1 LTRFIAVFLFL
12 ILAVVAAVLAI
23 PGAWVTLV
31 GVDTQTTASIVA
43 PAQAQDQSQ
52 STQQAEASESNEEQ
66 KSYFLSFVESQLSA
80 PNRRI
85 SLSGISG
92 VLSSEA
98 SIGLIT
104 IADREGVWLRI
115 ENAKLNW
122 SRTALLLGRLSIQSL
137 SAERIDI
144 ARKPLPDNSLP
155 SPESSSF
162 SLPELPISINLDQL
176 DVARLHFG
184 PEIFGLESEVS
195 ATGSLSLADGSLNST
210 FDIKR
215 LDGPGGSFALRAAY
229 ANADQKVDL
238 DLKVAEPANGIVANL
253 LNIDGRPPVDLTLTG
268 AGPLDELKV
277 DLALDTNGSRTLTG
291 AFTLNRQGEAPN
303 GGRVFAA
310 RFNGPIAVLVPPVF
324 RDFFGSETVLSADG
338 FLKDAGGFRLDDL
351 ALTSAALKLKAAAE
365 SGNDHFLNKL
375 SIDAS
380 ITDESKGRVLL
391 PVKGAETYID
401 NARFQVSY
409 GDRPTNDW
417 TGKLAVNGLK
427 NATISASSVALDMG
441 GVAENLNDAANR
453 HITFKVT
460 GGMDGISSPRAELA
474 QALGSKIALLIDGGW
489 RAGSPVKLAQ
499 ANIEG
504 NGLSLDLKGN
514 IDDFVFN
521 GDIAA
526 KVASLA
532 PFGALADKELA
543 GSIDVKAKGTVRPI
557 SGAFYLDLDGTAQ
570 NMRTGTEAVDN
581 ILDGEVRLAGAIG
594 RSAEGFSA
602 RDFRIGNELSE
613 ITANGSFASDK
624 ANFDFGVMLS
634 DLKLVSKQAS
644 GRMTIKGSARGD
656 DKLIALA
663 LRADAPQGTLAGRK
677 LANAGLDFN
686 AMLDG
691 NATTGA
697 ALSGKLA
704 GNAFLNGERIE
715 LGTLIDIVN
724 DEKRL
729 TNLLFNAGG
738 AHLSGNVTQ
747 TAKGLLNGALK
758 LDAPDISTAAA
769 LFLAEATGAAN
780 ADIALQADGERQNA
794 TVSADAR
801 GVKVNG
807 NHIASATIA
816 LTAQDLFGVPVVDG
830 NAAARDIM
838 VGTFGIDTFD
848 AKANATG
855 TKTDFSANTKL
866 KIGTV
871 ANAAGSLEPKDGGF
885 ELGLASADVKQGA
898 LRANLAAPANIVMK
912 GSEISFGDI
921 VINTGANG
929 TQGQVKVNGSV
940 DEKLDL
946 SVALSNLPLAL
957 ANTFKPDLG
966 LGGTVNGTARL
977 TGSRDAPNVAF
988 DMAARGVTAAEL
1000 KKQGIAALN
1009 ADAKGTS
1016 ANDRLNVDARVT
1028 GGAASGNGIDV
1039 TAKGGVPLGKGDLA
1053 VDVTLANLPLG
1064 ILNGAVKGQDL
1075 AGNVTGTARV
1085 TGPLT
1090 NPAATFN
1097 LKGSGLAAKPL
1108 RDNGLAPLSLQ
1119 AAGSYAAKAV
1129 DISSLTVDGPQG
1141 LNVTA
1146 SGKVPFSGQGLGVNV
1161 NGNIPLVLANRFLA
1175 DRGAQASGMLT
1186 LTASVS
1192 GGFDRPQLR
1201 GMFSTS
1207 GATFIDPET
1216 NVRVNS
1222 INIMGSMDGETIT
1235 LRQVNAAFGSGGSVS
1250 ASGTISTNAAANF
1263 PADINIKLDR
1273 ARYADGKLV
1282 VATVNGGI
1290 TITGPLAGDMLIGGR
1305 IDVERAEISVPEN
1318 LGGGATYVPVEHKNT
1333 PKNVAKTLERAKVET
1348 RKGKAK
1354 SVART
1359 NSAGPRL
1366 DVVVNAPNQIF
1377 VRGRGLDTELGG
1389 RVRLTGPVS
1398 DIKPVG
1404 SFDLIRGR
1412 IGILGQRITFDEGHV
1427 TLVGDLNP
1435 QLNFVASSEGNE
1447 ITAIV
1452 TVTGTVDNLN
1462 IVFSSSPELPQDEV
1476 LAQLIFKRSISE
1488 LSAFQIAQLAAAAA
1502 ELAGGP
1508 GGNSLMNKLRAG
1520 TGLDDLDVVTDS
1532 NGQTA
1537 VRAGRYIRDNI
1548 YLGVEAGSGGSTKGT
1563 VNLDITRNLKAKGAL
1578 GAEGDSS
1585 GGIFYEK
1592 DY

>member
-1 LTRFIAVFLFL
+1 MTRF
-12 ILAVVAAVLAI
+12 LAI
-23 PGAWVTLV
+23 IAFVAFAVTAVIFGWPEQQKQL
-31 GVDTQTTASIVA
+31 Q
-43 PAQAQDQSQ
+43 AQAQVPAHAQDQASGQ
-52 STQQAEASESNEEQ
+52 EQAEAPAEEE

-85 SLSGISG
+85 SISGISG

-98 SIGLIT
+98 TVGSIT

-122 SRTALLLGRLSIQSL
+122 SRTALLVGRLSIQSL
-137 SAERIDI
+137 AAERIDI
-144 ARKPLPDNSLP
+144 IRKPLPDNSLP
-155 SPESSSF
+155 SPESSTF
-162 SLPELPISINLDQL
+162 SLPDLPISINLDQL
-176 DVARLHFG
+176 TIARLHFG

-195 ATGSLSLADGSLNST
+195 ANGSLSLADGSLDSN

-215 LDGPGGSFALRAAY
+215 LDGPGGNFALRAAY

-238 DLKVAEPANGIVANL
+238 DLKVSEPANGIVANL
-253 LNIDGRPPVDLTLTG
+253 LNIDGHPPVDLTLKG

-291 AFTLNRQGEAPN
+291 EFALNRQGQAPD
-303 GGRVFAA
+303 GGRVFSA

-324 RDFFGSETVLSADG
+324 RDFFGSDTVLSADG

-351 ALTSAALKLKAAAE
+351 ALNSAALKLKASAE
-365 SGNDHFLNKL
+365 TGNDRFLNKL
-375 SIDAS
+375 RIDAS
-380 ITDESKGRVLL
+380 IADESKGRVLL

-401 NARFQVSY
+401 NAKFQVAY

-417 TGKLAVNGLK
+417 TGTLAIAGLK
-427 NATISASSVALDMG
+427 NATISAQSIALDMG
-441 GVAENLNDAANR
+441 GVAENLDNAANR
-453 HITFKVT
+453 HITFKVN
-460 GGMDGISSPRAELA
+460 GGMDGISAERAEIA
-474 QALGSKIALLIDGGW
+474 EALGNKIALAIDGAW
-489 RAGSPVKLAQ
+489 RAGSPVELAQ
-499 ANIEG
+499 ANIAG

-514 IDDFVFN
+514 IDDFAFN

-526 KVASLA
+526 KIASLA
-532 PFGALADKELA
+532 PFGALAERDLA
-543 GSIDVKAKGTVRPI
+543 GSIDVNAKGIVRPV
-557 SGAFYLDLDGTAQ
+557 SGAFQLDLNGTAQ
-570 NMRTGTEAVDN
+570 NMRTGTEAVDR
-581 ILDGEVRLAGAIG
+581 ILDGAVNLSGALG

-624 ANFDFGVMLS
+624 ASFDFGVMLS
-634 DLKLVSKQAS
+634 DLKLLSDQAS
-644 GRMTIKGSARGD
+644 GRMTVKGSARGD

-663 LRADAPQGTLAGRK
+663 LRADAPEGTLAGRK
-677 LANAGLDFN
+677 LSEGGLDFN

-691 NATTGA
+691 NAKTGA

-704 GNAFLNGERIE
+704 GSAFLNGQRVD

-729 TNLLFNAGG
+729 TDLVFNAGG

-747 TAKGLLNGALK
+747 TAKGLLTGALK

-769 LFLAEATGAAN
+769 LALAEATGAAN
-780 ADIALQADGERQNA
+780 ADITLDANDGRQNA
-794 TVSADAR
+794 SITANAKDI
-801 GVKVNG
+801 KVNG
-807 NHIASATIA
+807 NHITSADIA
-816 LTAQDLFGVPVVDG
+816 LTAKDLFGVPVVDG

-838 VGTFGIDTFD
+838 VGTFGIDSFD

-855 TKTDFSANTKL
+855 SKTDFTANTKL

-871 ANAAGSLEPKDGGF
+871 ASAAGSLEPKDGGF
-885 ELGLASADVKQGA
+885 ELGLASANVKQGT
-898 LRANLAAPANIVMK
+898 LSANLAAPATISMK
-912 GSEISFGDI
+912 GEEISFGDI
-921 VINTGANG
+921 IINTGADASA
-929 TQGQVKVNGSV
+929 GQVKVNGVV
-940 DEKLDL
+940 DGRLDL

-957 ANTFKPDLG
+957 ANTFKPELG
-966 LGGTVNGTARL
+966 LGGTVNGTARI
-977 TGSRDAPNVAF
+977 TGTKEAPNVAF

-1016 ANDRLNVDARVT
+1016 ANNRLNVDAHVT
-1028 GGAASGNGIDV
+1028 GGGGIDV
-1039 TAKGGVPLGKGDLA
+1039 RANGGVPLGKGDLA
-1053 VDVTLANLPLG
+1053 IDVNLANLPLTA
-1064 ILNGAVKGQDL
+1064 LNGAVKGQDL

-1097 LKGSGLAAKPL
+1097 LRGTGLAAKPL
-1108 RDNGLAPLSLQ
+1108 RDNGLAPLTLQ
-1119 AAGSYAAKAV
+1119 AAGSYAAMAI
-1129 DISSLTVDGPQG
+1129 DFSSLTVDGPRG

-1146 SGKVPFSGQGLGVNV
+1146 NGKVPFSGQGLGVNV
-1161 NGNIPLVLANRFLA
+1161 NGSIPLALANRFLA
-1175 DRGAQASGMLT
+1175 DRGAQANGTLT

-1192 GGFDRPQLR
+1192 GGFNRPQLR
-1201 GMFSTS
+1201 GMFSTN
-1207 GATFIDPET
+1207 GATFVDPDT
-1216 NVRVNS
+1216 NVRLNN
-1222 INIMGSMDGETIT
+1222 INVMGSLDGETVT
-1235 LRQVNAAFGSGGSVS
+1235 LRQVNAALSSGGSVS
-1250 ASGTISTNAAANF
+1250 ASGTISTNAEANF
-1263 PADINIKLDR
+1263 PANIEIKLNR

-1282 VATVNGGI
+1282 VATVDGGI
-1290 TITGPLAGDMLIGGR
+1290 TINGPLMRDPLISGR
-1305 IDVERAEISVPEN
+1305 IDVDRAEISVPEN
-1318 LGGGATYVPVEHKNT
+1318 LGGGAAYVPVRHKNT
-1333 PKNVAKTLERAKVET
+1333 PKNVQVTLDRAKVET
-1348 RKGKAK
+1348 RR
-1354 SVART
+1354 SRVPTPTARPT
-1359 NSAGPRL
+1359 VPRL
-1366 DVVVNAPNQIF
+1366 DVLINAPNQIF

-1389 RVRLTGPVS
+1389 RLRLTGPVT

-1404 SFDLIRGR
+1404 SFDMIRGR

-1435 QLNFVASSEGNE
+1435 QLNFVARSEGNE

-1452 TVTGTVDNLN
+1452 TVTGTVDNLD
-1462 IVFSSSPELPQDEV
+1462 IKFSSTPELPQDEV
-1476 LAQLIFKRSISE
+1476 LAQLIFKRSIGE

-1502 ELAGGP
+1502 ELAGGSN
-1508 GGNSLMNKLRAG
+1508 NSLMNKLRAG
-1520 TGLDDLDVVTDS
+1520 TGLDDLDVVTDDK
-1532 NGQTA
+1532 GQTA

-1563 VNLDITRNLKAKGAL
+1563 VNLDITRNLKAKGSL

>member
-1 LTRFIAVFLFL
+1 MTRF
-12 ILAVVAAVLAI
+12 LAI
-23 PGAWVTLV
+23 IAFIAFAVTAVIFGWPERETPVL
-31 GVDTQTTASIVA
+31 A
-43 PAQAQDQSQ
+43 PAQANAQANAQAQQSD
-52 STQQAEASESNEEQ
+52 SAQAEPEEE

-85 SLSGISG
+85 SISGISG

-98 SIGLIT
+98 TVGSIT

-122 SRTALLLGRLSIQSL
+122 SRTALLVGRLSIQSL
-137 SAERIDI
+137 AAERIDVI
-144 ARKPLPDNSLP
+144 RKPLPDNSLP

-176 DVARLHFG
+176 AIARLHFG
-184 PEIFGLESEVS
+184 PDIFGLESEVS
-195 ATGSLSLADGSLNST
+195 ANGRLSLADGSLDSS

-215 LDGPGGSFALRAAY
+215 LDGPGGTFALRAAY

-238 DLKVAEPANGIVANL
+238 DLKVSEPANGIVANL
-253 LNIDGRPPVDLTLTG
+253 LNIDGHPPVDLTLTG
-268 AGPLDELKV
+268 AGPLDGLKV

-291 AFTLNRQGEAPN
+291 EFTLNRQGQASD
-303 GGRVFAA
+303 GGRVFSA

-324 RDFFGSETVLSADG
+324 RDFFGAETVLSADG

-351 ALTSAALKLKAAAE
+351 ALNSAALKLKASAE
-365 SGNDHFLNKL
+365 TGNDRFLNRL
-375 SIDAS
+375 RVDAS
-380 ITDESKGRVLL
+380 IADESKGRVLL

-401 NARFQVSY
+401 NAKFQIAY

-417 TGKLAVNGLK
+417 TGTLAVAGLK
-427 NATISASSVALDMG
+427 NATISARNIALDMG
-441 GVAENLNDAANR
+441 GVAENLSDAANR
-453 HITFKVT
+453 HITFKVN
-460 GGMDGISSPRAELA
+460 GGMDGISAERAEIA
-474 QALGSKIALLIDGGW
+474 EALGNRIALAVDGAW
-489 RAGSPVKLAQ
+489 RAGSPVELAQ
-499 ANIEG
+499 ANISG

-514 IDDFVFN
+514 IDDFAFN

-532 PFGALADKELA
+532 PFGALAGRDLA
-543 GSIDVKAKGTVRPI
+543 GSIDVNAKGIVRPI
-557 SGAFYLDLDGTAQ
+557 SGAFQLDLNGTAQ
-570 NMRTGTEAVDN
+570 NMRTGTQAVDR
-581 ILDGEVRLAGAIG
+581 ILDGAVTLGGALG
-594 RSAEGFSA
+594 RSSEGFSA

-634 DLKLVSKQAS
+634 DLKLLSDQAS
-644 GRMTIKGSARGD
+644 GRMTVKGSARGD

-677 LANAGLDFN
+677 LSEGGLDFN

-704 GNAFLNGERIE
+704 GSAFLNGQRID
-715 LGTLIDIVN
+715 LGTVIDIVN

-729 TNLLFNAGG
+729 TDLVFNAGG

-747 TAKGLLNGALK
+747 SAKGLFTGALK

-769 LFLAEATGAAN
+769 LALAQATGAAN
-780 ADIALQADGERQNA
+780 ADITLDASDGRQNA
-794 TVSADAR
+794 SVTANAK
-801 GVKVNG
+801 GIKVNG
-807 NHIASATIA
+807 NHITSADIA
-816 LTAQDLFGVPVVDG
+816 LTARDLFGVPVVDG
-830 NAAARDIM
+830 NAAARDIL
-838 VGTFGIDTFD
+838 VGTFGIDSFD

-855 TKTDFSANTKL
+855 SKTDFTANTKL

-871 ANAAGSLEPKDGGF
+871 ASAAGSLEPKDGGF
-885 ELGLASADVKQGA
+885 ELGLASANVKQGT
-898 LRANLAAPANIVMK
+898 LSANLAAPATISMK
-912 GSEISFGDI
+912 GEEISFGDI
-921 VINTGANG
+921 IINTGADASA
-929 TQGQVKVNGSV
+929 GQVKVNGVV
-940 DEKLDL
+940 DGRLDL

-957 ANTFKPDLG
+957 ANTFKPELG
-966 LGGTVNGTARL
+966 LGGTVNGTARI
-977 TGSRDAPNVAF
+977 TGTKDAPNVAF

-1016 ANDRLNVDARVT
+1016 ANNRLNVDAHVT
-1028 GGAASGNGIDV
+1028 GGGGIDV
-1039 TAKGGVPLGKGDLA
+1039 RANGGVPLGKGDLA
-1053 VDVTLANLPLG
+1053 VDVNLANLPLTA
-1064 ILNGAVKGQDL
+1064 LNGAVKGQDL

-1097 LKGSGLAAKPL
+1097 LRGTGLAAKPL
-1108 RDNGLAPLSLQ
+1108 RDNGLAPLTLQ
-1119 AAGSYAAKAV
+1119 AAGSYAAMAI
-1129 DISSLTVDGPQG
+1129 DFSSVTVDGPRG

-1146 SGKVPFSGQGLGVNV
+1146 NGKVPFSGQGLGVNV
-1161 NGNIPLVLANRFLA
+1161 NGSVPLALANRFLA
-1175 DRGAQASGMLT
+1175 DRGAQANGTLT

-1192 GGFDRPQLR
+1192 GGFNRPQLR
-1201 GMFSTS
+1201 GMFSTN
-1207 GATFIDPET
+1207 GATFVDPDT
-1216 NVRVNS
+1216 NVRLNN
-1222 INIMGSMDGETIT
+1222 INVMGSMDGETIT
-1235 LRQVNAAFGSGGSVS
+1235 LRQVNAALGSGGAVS
-1250 ASGTISTNAAANF
+1250 ASGTISTNAEANF
-1263 PADINIKLDR
+1263 PANIEIKLDR

-1290 TITGPLAGDMLIGGR
+1290 TINGPLMRDPLISGR
-1305 IDVERAEISVPEN
+1305 IDVDRAEISVPEN
-1318 LGGGATYVPVEHKNT
+1318 LGGGAAYVPVQHKNT
-1333 PKNVAKTLERAKVET
+1333 PKNVQATLDRAKVET
-1348 RKGKAK
+1348 RKSKVPTPT
-1354 SVART
+1354 SRPTV
-1359 NSAGPRL
+1359 PRL
-1366 DVVVNAPNQIF
+1366 DVVISAPNQIF

-1389 RVRLTGPVS
+1389 RLRLTGPVT

-1404 SFDLIRGR
+1404 SFDMIRGR

-1435 QLNFVASSEGNE
+1435 QLNFVARSEGNE

-1452 TVTGTVDNLN
+1452 TVTGTVDNLD
-1462 IVFSSSPELPQDEV
+1462 IKFSSTPELPQDEV
-1476 LAQLIFKRSISE
+1476 LAQLIFKRSIGE

-1502 ELAGGP
+1502 ELAGGSN
-1508 GGNSLMNKLRAG
+1508 NSLMNKLRAG
-1520 TGLDDLDVVTDS
+1520 TGLDDLDVVTDEK
-1532 NGQTA
+1532 GQTA

-1563 VNLDITRNLKAKGAL
+1563 INLDITRNLKAKGAL

>member
-1 LTRFIAVFLFL
+1 M
-12 ILAVVAAVLAI
+12 
-23 PGAWVTLV
+23 
-31 GVDTQTTASIVA
+31 
-43 PAQAQDQSQ
+43 
-52 STQQAEASESNEEQ
+52 
-66 KSYFLSFVESQLSA
+66 ESQLSA

-85 SLSGISG
+85 SISGISG

-98 SIGLIT
+98 TVGSIT

-122 SRTALLLGRLSIQSL
+122 SRTALLVGRLSVQSL
-137 SAERIDI
+137 AAERIDI
-144 ARKPLPDNSLP
+144 IRKPLPDNSLP
-155 SPESSSF
+155 SPESSTF
-162 SLPELPISINLDQL
+162 SLPDLPISINLDQL
-176 DVARLHFG
+176 AIARLHFG

-195 ATGSLSLADGSLNST
+195 ANGSLSLADGSLDSN

-215 LDGPGGSFALRAAY
+215 LDGPGGNFALRAAY

-238 DLKVAEPANGIVANL
+238 DLKVSEPANGIVANL
-253 LNIDGRPPVDLTLTG
+253 LNIDGHPPVDLTLKG

-291 AFTLNRQGEAPN
+291 EFALNRQGQAPD
-303 GGRVFAA
+303 GGRVFSA

-324 RDFFGSETVLSADG
+324 RDFFGADTVLSADG

-351 ALTSAALKLKAAAE
+351 ALNSAALKLKASAE
-365 SGNDHFLNKL
+365 TGNDRFLNKL
-375 SIDAS
+375 RIDAS
-380 ITDESKGRVLL
+380 IADESKGRVLL

-401 NARFQVSY
+401 SAKFQVAY

-417 TGKLAVNGLK
+417 TGTLAIAGLK
-427 NATISASSVALDMG
+427 NATISAQSIALDMG
-441 GVAENLNDAANR
+441 GVAENLDDATNR
-453 HITFKVT
+453 HITFKVN
-460 GGMDGISSPRAELA
+460 GGMDGISAERAEIA
-474 QALGSKIALLIDGGW
+474 EALGSKIALAIDGAW
-489 RAGSPVKLAQ
+489 RAGSPVELAQ
-499 ANIEG
+499 ANIAG

-514 IDDFVFN
+514 IDDFAFN

-526 KVASLA
+526 KIASLA
-532 PFGALADKELA
+532 PFGALAERDLA
-543 GSIDVKAKGTVRPI
+543 GSIDVNAKGIVRPV
-557 SGAFYLDLDGTAQ
+557 SGAFQLDLNGTAQ
-570 NMRTGTEAVDN
+570 NMRTGTEAVDR
-581 ILDGEVRLAGAIG
+581 ILDGAVNLSGALG

-624 ANFDFGVMLS
+624 ASFDFGVMLS
-634 DLKLVSKQAS
+634 DLKLLSDQAS
-644 GRMTIKGSARGD
+644 GRMTVKGSARGD

-663 LRADAPQGTLAGRK
+663 LRADAPEGTLAGRK
-677 LANAGLDFN
+677 LSEGGLDFN

-691 NATTGA
+691 NAKTGA

-704 GNAFLNGERIE
+704 GSAFLNGQRVD

-729 TNLLFNAGG
+729 TDLVFNAGG

-747 TAKGLLNGALK
+747 TAKGLLMGALK

-769 LFLAEATGAAN
+769 LALAEATGAAN
-780 ADIALQADGERQNA
+780 ADITLDANDGRQNA
-794 TVSADAR
+794 SIIANAKDI
-801 GVKVNG
+801 KVNG
-807 NHIASATIA
+807 NHITSADIA
-816 LTAQDLFGVPVVDG
+816 LTAKDLFGVPVVDG

-838 VGTFGIDTFD
+838 VGTFGIDIFD

-855 TKTDFSANTKL
+855 SKTDFIANTKL

-871 ANAAGSLEPKDGGF
+871 ASAAGSLEPKDGGF
-885 ELGLASADVKQGA
+885 ELGLASANVKQGT
-898 LRANLAAPANIVMK
+898 LSANLAAPATISMK
-912 GSEISFGDI
+912 GEEISFGDI
-921 VINTGANG
+921 IINTGADASA
-929 TQGQVKVNGSV
+929 GQVKVNGVV
-940 DEKLDL
+940 DGRLDL

-957 ANTFKPDLG
+957 ANTFKPELG
-966 LGGTVNGTARL
+966 LGGTVNGTARI
-977 TGSRDAPNVAF
+977 TGTKEAPNVAF

-1016 ANDRLNVDARVT
+1016 ANNRLNVDAHVT
-1028 GGAASGNGIDV
+1028 GGGGIDV
-1039 TAKGGVPLGKGDLA
+1039 RANGGVPLGKGDLA
-1053 VDVTLANLPLG
+1053 IDVNLANLPLTA
-1064 ILNGAVKGQDL
+1064 LNGAVKGQDL

-1097 LKGSGLAAKPL
+1097 LRGTGLAAKPL
-1108 RDNGLAPLSLQ
+1108 RDNGLAPLTLQ
-1119 AAGSYAAKAV
+1119 AAGSYAAMAI
-1129 DISSLTVDGPQG
+1129 DFSSLTVDGPRG

-1146 SGKVPFSGQGLGVNV
+1146 NGKVPFSGQGLGVNV
-1161 NGNIPLVLANRFLA
+1161 NGSIPLALANRFLA
-1175 DRGAQASGMLT
+1175 DRGAQANGTLT

-1192 GGFDRPQLR
+1192 GGFNRPQLR
-1201 GMFSTS
+1201 GMFSTN
-1207 GATFIDPET
+1207 GATFVDPDT
-1216 NVRVNS
+1216 NVRLNN
-1222 INIMGSMDGETIT
+1222 INVMGSLDGETVT
-1235 LRQVNAAFGSGGSVS
+1235 LRQVNAALSSGGSVS
-1250 ASGTISTNAAANF
+1250 ASGTISTNAEANF
-1263 PADINIKLDR
+1263 PANIEIKLNR

-1282 VATVNGGI
+1282 VATVDGGI
-1290 TITGPLAGDMLIGGR
+1290 TINGPLMRDPLISGR
-1305 IDVERAEISVPEN
+1305 IDVDRAEISVPEN
-1318 LGGGATYVPVEHKNT
+1318 LGGGAAYVPVRHKNT
-1333 PKNVAKTLERAKVET
+1333 PKNVQVTLDRAKVET
-1348 RKGKAK
+1348 RR
-1354 SVART
+1354 SRVPTPTARPT
-1359 NSAGPRL
+1359 VPRL
-1366 DVVVNAPNQIF
+1366 DVLINAPNQIF

-1389 RVRLTGPVS
+1389 RLRLTGPVT

-1404 SFDLIRGR
+1404 SFDMIRGR

-1435 QLNFVASSEGNE
+1435 QLNFVARSDGNE

-1452 TVTGTVDNLN
+1452 TVTGTVDNLD
-1462 IVFSSSPELPQDEV
+1462 IKFSSTPELPQDEV
-1476 LAQLIFKRSISE
+1476 LAQLIFKRSIGE

-1502 ELAGGP
+1502 ELAGGSN
-1508 GGNSLMNKLRAG
+1508 NSLMNKLRAG
-1520 TGLDDLDVVTDS
+1520 TGLDDLDVVTDDK
-1532 NGQTA
+1532 GQTA

>member
-1 LTRFIAVFLFL
+1 MTKF
-12 ILAVVAAVLAI
+12 LAI
-23 PGAWVTLV
+23 IAFVAFAVTAVIFGWPEQQKQLQAQAQV
-31 GVDTQTTASIVA
+31 
-43 PAQAQDQSQ
+43 PAQAQEQASGQ
-52 STQQAEASESNEEQ
+52 EQAEAPAEEE

-85 SLSGISG
+85 SISGISG

-98 SIGLIT
+98 TVGSIT

-122 SRTALLLGRLSIQSL
+122 SRTALLVGRLSIQSL
-137 SAERIDI
+137 AAERIDI
-144 ARKPLPDNSLP
+144 IRKPLPDNSLP
-155 SPESSSF
+155 SPESSTF
-162 SLPELPISINLDQL
+162 SLPDLPISINLDQL
-176 DVARLHFG
+176 AIARLHFG
-184 PEIFGLESEVS
+184 PDIFGLESEVS
-195 ATGSLSLADGSLNST
+195 ANGSLSLADGSLDSN

-215 LDGPGGSFALRAAY
+215 LDGPGGNFALRAAY

-238 DLKVAEPANGIVANL
+238 DLKVSEPANGIVANL

-291 AFTLNRQGEAPN
+291 EFALNRQGQAPD
-303 GGRVFAA
+303 GGRVFSA

-324 RDFFGSETVLSADG
+324 RDFFGAETVLSADG

-351 ALTSAALKLKAAAE
+351 ALNSAALKLKASAE
-365 SGNDHFLNKL
+365 TGNDRFLNKL
-375 SIDAS
+375 RIDAS
-380 ITDESKGRVLL
+380 IADESKGRVLL

-401 NARFQVSY
+401 NAKFQVAY

-417 TGKLAVNGLK
+417 TGTLAIAGLK
-427 NATISASSVALDMG
+427 NATISAQSIALDMG
-441 GVAENLNDAANR
+441 GVAENLDDAANR
-453 HITFKVT
+453 HVTFKVN
-460 GGMDGISSPRAELA
+460 GGMDGISAERAEIA
-474 QALGSKIALLIDGGW
+474 EALGNKIALAIDGAW
-489 RAGSPVKLAQ
+489 RAGSPVELSQ
-499 ANIEG
+499 ANIAG

-514 IDDFVFN
+514 IDDLAFN

-526 KVASLA
+526 KIASLA
-532 PFGALADKELA
+532 PFGALADRDLA
-543 GSIDVKAKGTVRPI
+543 GSIDVNAKGIIRPV
-557 SGAFYLDLDGTAQ
+557 SGAFQLDLNGTAQ
-570 NMRTGTEAVDN
+570 NMRTGTEAVDR
-581 ILDGEVRLAGAIG
+581 ILDGAVNLSGALG

-624 ANFDFGVMLS
+624 ASFDFGVMLS
-634 DLKLVSKQAS
+634 DLKLLSDQAS
-644 GRMTIKGSARGD
+644 GRMTVKGSARGD

-663 LRADAPQGTLAGRK
+663 LRADAPEGTLAGRK
-677 LANAGLDFN
+677 LSEGGLDFN

-691 NATTGA
+691 NAKAGA

-704 GNAFLNGERIE
+704 GSAFLNGQRVD

-729 TNLLFNAGG
+729 TNLVFNAGG

-747 TAKGLLNGALK
+747 TAKGLLTGALK

-769 LFLAEATGAAN
+769 LALAEATGAAN
-780 ADIALQADGERQNA
+780 ADITLDANDGRQNA
-794 TVSADAR
+794 SITANAKDI
-801 GVKVNG
+801 KVNG
-807 NHIASATIA
+807 NHITSADIA
-816 LTAQDLFGVPVVDG
+816 LTAKDLFGVPVVDG

-838 VGTFGIDTFD
+838 VGTFGIDSFD

-855 TKTDFSANTKL
+855 SKTDFTANTKL

-871 ANAAGSLEPKDGGF
+871 ASAAGSLEPKDGGF
-885 ELGLASADVKQGA
+885 ELGLASANVKQGT
-898 LRANLAAPANIVMK
+898 LSANLAAPATISMK
-912 GSEISFGDI
+912 GEEISFGDI
-921 VINTGANG
+921 IINTGADASA
-929 TQGQVKVNGSV
+929 GQVKVNGV
-940 DEKLDL
+940 IDGHLDL

-957 ANTFKPDLG
+957 ANTFKPELG
-966 LGGTVNGTARL
+966 LGGTVNGTARI
-977 TGSRDAPNVAF
+977 TGTKEAPDVAF
-988 DMAARGVTAAEL
+988 DMAAQGVTAAEL
-1000 KKQGIAALN
+1000 KKQGIAPLN

-1016 ANDRLNVDARVT
+1016 ANNRLNVDAHVT
-1028 GGAASGNGIDV
+1028 GGGGIDV
-1039 TAKGGVPLGKGDLA
+1039 RANGGVPLGKGDLA
-1053 VDVTLANLPLG
+1053 VDVNLANLPLTA
-1064 ILNGAVKGQDL
+1064 LNGAVKGQDL

-1097 LKGSGLAAKPL
+1097 LRGTGLAAKPL
-1108 RDNGLAPLSLQ
+1108 RDNGLAPLTLQ
-1119 AAGSYAAKAV
+1119 AAGSYAAMAI
-1129 DISSLTVDGPQG
+1129 DFSSLTVDGPRG
-1141 LNVTA
+1141 LNVSA
-1146 SGKVPFSGQGLGVNV
+1146 NGKVPFSGQGLGVNV
-1161 NGNIPLVLANRFLA
+1161 NGSIPLALANRFLA
-1175 DRGAQASGMLT
+1175 DRGAQANGTLT

-1192 GGFDRPQLR
+1192 GGFNRPQLR
-1201 GMFSTS
+1201 GMFSTN
-1207 GATFIDPET
+1207 GATFVDPDT
-1216 NVRVNS
+1216 NVRLNN
-1222 INIMGSMDGETIT
+1222 INVMGSLDGETIT
-1235 LRQVNAAFGSGGSVS
+1235 LRQVNAALGSGGSVS
-1250 ASGTISTNAAANF
+1250 ASGTISTNAEANF
-1263 PADINIKLDR
+1263 PANIEIKLNR

-1282 VATVNGGI
+1282 VATVDGGI
-1290 TITGPLAGDMLIGGR
+1290 TISGPLMRDPLISGR
-1305 IDVERAEISVPEN
+1305 IDVDRAEISVPEN
-1318 LGGGATYVPVEHKNT
+1318 LGGGAAYVPVRHKNT
-1333 PKNVAKTLERAKVET
+1333 PKNVQITLDRAKVET
-1348 RKGKAK
+1348 RR
-1354 SVART
+1354 SRVPTPTARPT
-1359 NSAGPRL
+1359 VPRL
-1366 DVVVNAPNQIF
+1366 DVLINAPNQIF

-1389 RVRLTGPVS
+1389 RLRLTGPVT

-1404 SFDLIRGR
+1404 SFDMIRGR

-1435 QLNFVASSEGNE
+1435 QLNFVARSEGNE

-1452 TVTGTVDNLN
+1452 TVTGTVDNLD
-1462 IVFSSSPELPQDEV
+1462 IQFSSTPELPQDEV
-1476 LAQLIFKRSISE
+1476 LAQLIFKRSIGE

-1502 ELAGGP
+1502 ELAGGSN
-1508 GGNSLMNKLRAG
+1508 NSLMNKLRAG
-1520 TGLDDLDVVTDS
+1520 TGLDDLDVVTDDK
-1532 NGQTA
+1532 GQTA

>member
-1 LTRFIAVFLFL
+1 MTRF
-12 ILAVVAAVLAI
+12 LAI
-23 PGAWVTLV
+23 IAFVAFAVTAIIFGWPEREAPVTARAQENAQVNTGTQEPG
-31 GVDTQTTASIVA
+31 SSE
-43 PAQAQDQSQ
+43 AQP
-52 STQQAEASESNEEQ
+52 EEE

-85 SLSGISG
+85 SISGISG

-98 SIGLIT
+98 TVGSIT

-122 SRTALLLGRLSIQSL
+122 SRTALLVGRLSIQSL
-137 SAERIDI
+137 AAERIDI
-144 ARKPLPDNSLP
+144 IRKPLPDNSLP
-155 SPESSSF
+155 SPESSTF
-162 SLPELPISINLDQL
+162 SLPDLPISINLDQL
-176 DVARLHFG
+176 AIARLHFG
-184 PEIFGLESEVS
+184 PDIFGLESEVS
-195 ATGSLSLADGSLNST
+195 ANGSLSLADGSLDSN

-215 LDGPGGSFALRAAY
+215 LDGPGGNFALRAAY

-238 DLKVAEPANGIVANL
+238 DLKVSEPANGIVANL
-253 LNIDGRPPVDLTLTG
+253 LNIDGRPPVDLTLKG

-291 AFTLNRQGEAPN
+291 EFALNRQGQAPD
-303 GGRVFAA
+303 GGRVFSA
-310 RFNGPIAVLVPPVF
+310 RFNGPIAVLVPAAF
-324 RDFFGSETVLSADG
+324 RDFFGAETVLSADG

-351 ALTSAALKLKAAAE
+351 ALNSAALKLKASAE
-365 SGNDHFLNKL
+365 TGNDRFLNKL
-375 SIDAS
+375 RIDAS
-380 ITDESKGRVLL
+380 IADESKGRVLL

-401 NARFQVSY
+401 NAKFQVAY

-417 TGKLAVNGLK
+417 TGTLAIAGLK
-427 NATISASSVALDMG
+427 NATISAQSIALDMG
-441 GVAENLNDAANR
+441 GVAENLEDAANR
-453 HITFKVT
+453 HITFKVN
-460 GGMDGISSPRAELA
+460 GGMDGISAERAEIA
-474 QALGSKIALLIDGGW
+474 EALGSKIALAIDGAW
-489 RAGSPVKLAQ
+489 RAGSPVELAQ
-499 ANIEG
+499 ANIAG

-514 IDDFVFN
+514 IDDFAFN

-526 KVASLA
+526 KIASLA
-532 PFGALADKELA
+532 PFGALAERDLA
-543 GSIDVKAKGTVRPI
+543 GSIDVNAKGIVRPV
-557 SGAFYLDLDGTAQ
+557 SGAFQLDLNGTAQ
-570 NMRTGTEAVDN
+570 NMRTGTEAVDR
-581 ILDGEVRLAGAIG
+581 ILDGAVNLSGALG

-624 ANFDFGVMLS
+624 ASFDFGVMLS
-634 DLKLVSKQAS
+634 DLKLLSDQAS
-644 GRMTIKGSARGD
+644 GRMTVKGSARGD

-663 LRADAPQGTLAGRK
+663 LRADAPEGTLAGRK
-677 LANAGLDFN
+677 LSEGGLDFN

-691 NATTGA
+691 NAKTGA

-704 GNAFLNGERIE
+704 GSAFLNGQRVD

-729 TNLLFNAGG
+729 TDLVFNAGG

-747 TAKGLLNGALK
+747 TAKGLLTGALK

-769 LFLAEATGAAN
+769 LALAEATGAAN
-780 ADIALQADGERQNA
+780 ADITLDANDGRQNA
-794 TVSADAR
+794 SITANAKDI
-801 GVKVNG
+801 KVNG
-807 NHIASATIA
+807 NRITSADIA
-816 LTAQDLFGVPVVDG
+816 LTAKDLFGVPVVDG

-838 VGTFGIDTFD
+838 VGTFGIDSFD

-855 TKTDFSANTKL
+855 SKTDFTANTQL

-871 ANAAGSLEPKDGGF
+871 ASAAGSLEPKDGGF
-885 ELGLASADVKQGA
+885 ELGLASAHVKQGT
-898 LRANLAAPANIVMK
+898 LSANLAAPATISMK
-912 GSEISFGDI
+912 GEEISFGDI
-921 VINTGANG
+921 IINTGADASA
-929 TQGQVKVNGSV
+929 GQVKVNGVV
-940 DEKLDL
+940 DGRLDL

-957 ANTFKPDLG
+957 ANTFKPELG
-966 LGGTVNGTARL
+966 LGGTINGTARI
-977 TGSRDAPNVAF
+977 TGTKEAPDVAF

-1016 ANDRLNVDARVT
+1016 ANNRLNVDAHVT
-1028 GGAASGNGIDV
+1028 GGAQNGNGIDV
-1039 TAKGGVPLGKGDLA
+1039 RANGGVPLGKGDLA
-1053 VDVTLANLPLG
+1053 IDVNLANLPLTA
-1064 ILNGAVKGQDL
+1064 LNGAVKGQDL

-1090 NPAATFN
+1090 NPAATFS
-1097 LKGSGLAAKPL
+1097 LRGTGLAAKPL
-1108 RDNGLAPLSLQ
+1108 RDNGLAPLTLQ
-1119 AAGSYAAKAV
+1119 AAGSYAAMAI
-1129 DISSLTVDGPQG
+1129 DFSSLTVDGPRG

-1146 SGKVPFSGQGLGVNV
+1146 NGKVPFSGQGLGVNV
-1161 NGNIPLVLANRFLA
+1161 NGSIPLALANRFLA
-1175 DRGAQASGMLT
+1175 DRGAQANGTLT

-1192 GGFDRPQLR
+1192 GGFNRPQLR
-1201 GMFSTS
+1201 GMFSTN
-1207 GATFIDPET
+1207 GATFVDPDT
-1216 NVRVNS
+1216 NVRLNN
-1222 INIMGSMDGETIT
+1222 INVMGSLDGETVT
-1235 LRQVNAAFGSGGSVS
+1235 LRQVNAALGSGGSVS
-1250 ASGTISTNAAANF
+1250 ASGTISTNAEANF
-1263 PADINIKLDR
+1263 PANIEIKLNR

-1282 VATVNGGI
+1282 VATVDGGI
-1290 TITGPLAGDMLIGGR
+1290 TINGPLMRDPLISGR
-1305 IDVERAEISVPEN
+1305 IDVDRAEISVPEN
-1318 LGGGATYVPVEHKNT
+1318 LGGGAAYVPVRHKNT
-1333 PKNVAKTLERAKVET
+1333 PKNVQVTLDRAKVET
-1348 RKGKAK
+1348 RR
-1354 SVART
+1354 SRVPTPTARPT
-1359 NSAGPRL
+1359 VPRL
-1366 DVVVNAPNQIF
+1366 DVLINAPNQIF

-1389 RVRLTGPVS
+1389 RLRLTGPVT

-1404 SFDLIRGR
+1404 SFDMIRGR

-1435 QLNFVASSEGNE
+1435 QLNFVARSEGNE

-1452 TVTGTVDNLN
+1452 TVTGTVDNLD
-1462 IVFSSSPELPQDEV
+1462 IKFSSTPELPQDEV
-1476 LAQLIFKRSISE
+1476 LAQLIFKRSIGE

-1502 ELAGGP
+1502 ELAGGSN
-1508 GGNSLMNKLRAG
+1508 NSLMNKLRAG
-1520 TGLDDLDVVTDS
+1520 TGLDDLDVVTDDK
-1532 NGQTA
+1532 GQTA

>member
-1 LTRFIAVFLFL
+1 MTRF
-12 ILAVVAAVLAI
+12 LAI
-23 PGAWVTLV
+23 IAFIAFAA
-31 GVDTQTTASIVA
+31 TAVIFGWPERETPVLA
-43 PAQAQDQSQ
+43 PAQANAQANAQAQQPDSA
-52 STQQAEASESNEEQ
+52 QAEPEEE

-85 SLSGISG
+85 SISGISG

-98 SIGLIT
+98 TVGSIT

-122 SRTALLLGRLSIQSL
+122 SRTALLVGRLSIQSL
-137 SAERIDI
+137 AAERIDVI
-144 ARKPLPDNSLP
+144 RKPLPDNSLP

-176 DVARLHFG
+176 AIARLHFG
-184 PEIFGLESEVS
+184 PDIFGLESEVS
-195 ATGSLSLADGSLNST
+195 ANGRLSLADGSLDSS

-215 LDGPGGSFALRAAY
+215 LDGPGGTFALRAAY

-238 DLKVAEPANGIVANL
+238 DLKVSEPANGIVANL
-253 LNIDGRPPVDLTLTG
+253 LNIDGHPPVDLTLTG
-268 AGPLDELKV
+268 AGPLDGLKV

-291 AFTLNRQGEAPN
+291 EFTLNRQGQAPD
-303 GGRVFAA
+303 GGRVFSA

-324 RDFFGSETVLSADG
+324 RDFFGAETVLSADG

-351 ALTSAALKLKAAAE
+351 ALNSAALKLKASAE
-365 SGNDHFLNKL
+365 TGNDRFLNRL
-375 SIDAS
+375 RVDAS
-380 ITDESKGRVLL
+380 IADESKGRVLL

-401 NARFQVSY
+401 NAKFQIAY

-417 TGKLAVNGLK
+417 TGTLAVAGLK
-427 NATISASSVALDMG
+427 NATISARNIALDMG
-441 GVAENLNDAANR
+441 GIAENLNDAANR
-453 HITFKVT
+453 HITFKVN
-460 GGMDGISSPRAELA
+460 GGMDGISAERAEIA
-474 QALGSKIALLIDGGW
+474 EALGNRIALAVDGAW
-489 RAGSPVKLAQ
+489 RAGSPVELAQ
-499 ANIEG
+499 ANISG

-514 IDDFVFN
+514 IDDFAFN

-532 PFGALADKELA
+532 PFGALAGRDLA
-543 GSIDVKAKGTVRPI
+543 GSIDVNAKGIVRPI
-557 SGAFYLDLDGTAQ
+557 SGAFQLDLNGTAQ
-570 NMRTGTEAVDN
+570 NMRTGTQAVDR
-581 ILDGEVRLAGAIG
+581 ILDGAVTLGGALG
-594 RSAEGFSA
+594 RSSEGFSA

-634 DLKLVSKQAS
+634 DLKLLSDQAS
-644 GRMTIKGSARGD
+644 GRMTVKGSARGD

-677 LANAGLDFN
+677 LSEGGLDFN

-704 GNAFLNGERIE
+704 GSAFLNGQRID
-715 LGTLIDIVN
+715 LGTVIDIVN

-729 TNLLFNAGG
+729 TDLVFNAGG

-747 TAKGLLNGALK
+747 SAKGLFTGALK

-769 LFLAEATGAAN
+769 LALAQATGAAN
-780 ADIALQADGERQNA
+780 ADITLDASDGRQNA
-794 TVSADAR
+794 SVTANAK
-801 GVKVNG
+801 GIKVNG
-807 NHIASATIA
+807 NHITSADIA
-816 LTAQDLFGVPVVDG
+816 LTARDLFGVPVVDG
-830 NAAARDIM
+830 NAAARDIL
-838 VGTFGIDTFD
+838 VGTFGIDSFD

-855 TKTDFSANTKL
+855 SKTDFTANTKL

-871 ANAAGSLEPKDGGF
+871 ASAAGSLEPKDGGF
-885 ELGLASADVKQGA
+885 ELGLASANVKQGT
-898 LRANLAAPANIVMK
+898 LSANLAAPATISMK
-912 GSEISFGDI
+912 GEEISFGDI
-921 VINTGANG
+921 IINTGADASA
-929 TQGQVKVNGSV
+929 GQVKVNGVV
-940 DEKLDL
+940 DGRLDL

-957 ANTFKPDLG
+957 ANTFKPELG
-966 LGGTVNGTARL
+966 LGGTVNGTARI
-977 TGSRDAPNVAF
+977 TGTKDAPNVAF

-1016 ANDRLNVDARVT
+1016 ANNRLNVDAHVT
-1028 GGAASGNGIDV
+1028 GGGGIDV
-1039 TAKGGVPLGKGDLA
+1039 RANGGVPLGKGDLA
-1053 VDVTLANLPLG
+1053 VDVNLANLPLTA
-1064 ILNGAVKGQDL
+1064 LNGAVKGQDL

-1097 LKGSGLAAKPL
+1097 LRGTGLAAKPL
-1108 RDNGLAPLSLQ
+1108 RDNGLAPLTLQ
-1119 AAGSYAAKAV
+1119 AAGSYAAMAI
-1129 DISSLTVDGPQG
+1129 DFSSVTVDGPRG

-1146 SGKVPFSGQGLGVNV
+1146 NGKVPFSGQGLGVNV
-1161 NGNIPLVLANRFLA
+1161 NGSVPLALANRFLA
-1175 DRGAQASGMLT
+1175 DRGAQANGTLT

-1192 GGFDRPQLR
+1192 GGFNRPQLR
-1201 GMFSTS
+1201 GMFSTN
-1207 GATFIDPET
+1207 GATFVDPDT
-1216 NVRVNS
+1216 NVRLNN
-1222 INIMGSMDGETIT
+1222 INVMGSMDGETIT
-1235 LRQVNAAFGSGGSVS
+1235 LRQVNAALGSGGAVS
-1250 ASGTISTNAAANF
+1250 ASGTISTNAEANF
-1263 PADINIKLDR
+1263 PANIEIKLDR

-1290 TITGPLAGDMLIGGR
+1290 TINGPLMRDPLISGR
-1305 IDVERAEISVPEN
+1305 IDVDRAEISVPEN
-1318 LGGGATYVPVEHKNT
+1318 LGGGAAYVPVQHKNT
-1333 PKNVAKTLERAKVET
+1333 PKNVQATLDRAKVET
-1348 RKGKAK
+1348 RKSKVPTPT
-1354 SVART
+1354 SRPT
-1359 NSAGPRL
+1359 MPRL
-1366 DVVVNAPNQIF
+1366 DVLISAPNQIF

-1389 RVRLTGPVS
+1389 RLRLTGPVT

-1404 SFDLIRGR
+1404 SFDMIRGR

-1435 QLNFVASSEGNE
+1435 QLNFVARSEGNE

-1452 TVTGTVDNLN
+1452 TVTGTVDNLD
-1462 IVFSSSPELPQDEV
+1462 IKFSSTPELPQDEV
-1476 LAQLIFKRSISE
+1476 LAQLIFKRSIGE

-1502 ELAGGP
+1502 ELAGGSN
-1508 GGNSLMNKLRAG
+1508 NSLMNKLRAG
-1520 TGLDDLDVVTDS
+1520 TGLDDLDVVTDEK
-1532 NGQTA
+1532 GQTA

-1563 VNLDITRNLKAKGAL
+1563 INLDITRNLKAKGAL

>member
-1 LTRFIAVFLFL
+1 MTRF
-12 ILAVVAAVLAI
+12 LAI
-23 PGAWVTLV
+23 IAFIAFAVTAVIFGWPERETPVL
-31 GVDTQTTASIVA
+31 A
-43 PAQAQDQSQ
+43 PAQANAQANAQAQQPDSA
-52 STQQAEASESNEEQ
+52 QAEPEEE

-85 SLSGISG
+85 SISGISG

-98 SIGLIT
+98 TVGSIT

-122 SRTALLLGRLSIQSL
+122 SRTALLVGRLSIQSL
-137 SAERIDI
+137 AAERIDVI
-144 ARKPLPDNSLP
+144 RKPLPDNSLP

-176 DVARLHFG
+176 AIAHLHFG
-184 PEIFGLESEVS
+184 PDIFGLESEVS
-195 ATGSLSLADGSLNST
+195 ANGRLSLADGSLDSS

-215 LDGPGGSFALRAAY
+215 LDGPGGTFALRAAY

-238 DLKVAEPANGIVANL
+238 DLKVSEPANGIVANL
-253 LNIDGRPPVDLTLTG
+253 LNIDGHPPVDLTLTG
-268 AGPLDELKV
+268 AGPLDGLKV

-291 AFTLNRQGEAPN
+291 EFTLNRQGQAPD
-303 GGRVFAA
+303 GGRVFSA

-324 RDFFGSETVLSADG
+324 RDFFGAETVLSADG

-351 ALTSAALKLKAAAE
+351 ALNSAALKLKASAE
-365 SGNDHFLNKL
+365 TGNDRFLNRL
-375 SIDAS
+375 RVDAS
-380 ITDESKGRVLL
+380 IADESKGRVLL

-401 NARFQVSY
+401 NAKFQIAY

-417 TGKLAVNGLK
+417 TGTLAVAGLK
-427 NATISASSVALDMG
+427 NATISARNIALDMG
-441 GVAENLNDAANR
+441 GIAENLNDAANR
-453 HITFKVT
+453 HITFKVN
-460 GGMDGISSPRAELA
+460 GGMDGISAERAEIA
-474 QALGSKIALLIDGGW
+474 EALGNRIGLAVDGAW
-489 RAGSPVKLAQ
+489 RAGSPVELAQ
-499 ANIEG
+499 ANISG

-514 IDDFVFN
+514 IDDFAFN
-521 GDIAA
+521 GDIVA

-532 PFGALADKELA
+532 PFGALAGRDLA
-543 GSIDVKAKGTVRPI
+543 GSIDVNAKGIVRPI
-557 SGAFYLDLDGTAQ
+557 SGAFQLDLNGTAQ
-570 NMRTGTEAVDN
+570 NMRTGTQAVDR
-581 ILDGEVRLAGAIG
+581 ILDGAVTLGGALG
-594 RSAEGFSA
+594 RSSEGFSA

-634 DLKLVSKQAS
+634 DLKLLSDQAS
-644 GRMTIKGSARGD
+644 GRMTVKGSARGD

-677 LANAGLDFN
+677 LSEGGLDFN

-704 GNAFLNGERIE
+704 GSAFLNGQRID
-715 LGTLIDIVN
+715 LGTVIDIVN

-729 TNLLFNAGG
+729 TDLVFNAGG

-747 TAKGLLNGALK
+747 SAKGLFTGALK

-769 LFLAEATGAAN
+769 LALAQATGAAN
-780 ADIALQADGERQNA
+780 ADITLDASDGRQNA
-794 TVSADAR
+794 SVTANAK
-801 GVKVNG
+801 GIKVNG
-807 NHIASATIA
+807 NHITSADIA
-816 LTAQDLFGVPVVDG
+816 LTARDLFGVPVVDG
-830 NAAARDIM
+830 NAAARDIL
-838 VGTFGIDTFD
+838 VGTFGIDSFD

-855 TKTDFSANTKL
+855 SKTDFTANTKL

-871 ANAAGSLEPKDGGF
+871 ASAAGSLEPKDGGF
-885 ELGLASADVKQGA
+885 ELGLASANVKQGT
-898 LRANLAAPANIVMK
+898 LSANLAAPATISMK
-912 GSEISFGDI
+912 GEEISFGDI
-921 VINTGANG
+921 IINTGADASA
-929 TQGQVKVNGSV
+929 GQVKINGVV
-940 DEKLDL
+940 DGRLDL

-957 ANTFKPDLG
+957 ANTFKPELG
-966 LGGTVNGTARL
+966 LGGTVNGTARI
-977 TGSRDAPNVAF
+977 TGTKDAPNVAF

-1016 ANDRLNVDARVT
+1016 ANNWLNVDAHVT
-1028 GGAASGNGIDV
+1028 GGGGIDV
-1039 TAKGGVPLGKGDLA
+1039 RANGGVPLGKGDLA
-1053 VDVTLANLPLG
+1053 VDVNLANLPLTA
-1064 ILNGAVKGQDL
+1064 LNGAVKGQDL

-1097 LKGSGLAAKPL
+1097 LRGTGLAAKPL
-1108 RDNGLAPLSLQ
+1108 RDNGLAPLTLQ
-1119 AAGSYAAKAV
+1119 AAGSYAAMAI
-1129 DISSLTVDGPQG
+1129 DFSSVTVDGPRG

-1146 SGKVPFSGQGLGVNV
+1146 NGKVPFSGQGLGVNV
-1161 NGNIPLVLANRFLA
+1161 NGSVPLALANRFLA
-1175 DRGAQASGMLT
+1175 DRGAQANGTLT

-1192 GGFDRPQLR
+1192 GGFNRPQLR
-1201 GMFSTS
+1201 GMFSTN
-1207 GATFIDPET
+1207 GATFVDPDT
-1216 NVRVNS
+1216 NVRLNN
-1222 INIMGSMDGETIT
+1222 INVMGSMDGETIT
-1235 LRQVNAAFGSGGSVS
+1235 LRQVNAALGSGGAVS
-1250 ASGTISTNAAANF
+1250 ASGTISTNAEANF
-1263 PADINIKLDR
+1263 PANIEIKLDR

-1290 TITGPLAGDMLIGGR
+1290 TINGPLMRDPLISGR
-1305 IDVERAEISVPEN
+1305 IDVDRAEISVPEN
-1318 LGGGATYVPVEHKNT
+1318 LGGGAAYVPVQHKNT
-1333 PKNVAKTLERAKVET
+1333 PKNVQATLDRAKVET
-1348 RKGKAK
+1348 RKSKVPTPT
-1354 SVART
+1354 SRPTV
-1359 NSAGPRL
+1359 PRL
-1366 DVVVNAPNQIF
+1366 DVLISAPNQIF

-1389 RVRLTGPVS
+1389 RLRLTGPVT

-1404 SFDLIRGR
+1404 SFDMIRGR

-1435 QLNFVASSEGNE
+1435 QLNFVARSEGNE

-1452 TVTGTVDNLN
+1452 TVTGTVDNLD
-1462 IVFSSSPELPQDEV
+1462 IKFSSTPELPQDEV
-1476 LAQLIFKRSISE
+1476 LAQLIFKRSIGE

-1502 ELAGGP
+1502 ELAGGSN
-1508 GGNSLMNKLRAG
+1508 NSLMNKLRAG
-1520 TGLDDLDVVTDS
+1520 TGLDDLDVVTDEK
-1532 NGQTA
+1532 GQTA

-1563 VNLDITRNLKAKGAL
+1563 INLDITRNLKAKGAL